1 MGLVSR
7 FLFPV
12 LFTSFLIPFPTDATQ
27 LFLCDD
33 GHTVLLTDNKELRCP
48 AFDPQAELSTV
59 PDGSTWPE
67 VKGAVAPKLA
77 VSPSNWEPAAGQRS
91 DVCWEWVDLNL
102 LTDGGLDMRST
113 DNTRKWL
120 ALSRIVTAT
129 NLCGLY
135 RDPGTFPRF

>member
-1 MGLVSR
+1 MGLVLR
-7 FLFPV
+7 FLFP
-12 LFTSFLIPFPTDATQ
+12 LLLASFLFPFHTAATQ

-33 GHTVLLTDNKELRCP
+33 GQTVLLTDNKELRCP
-48 AFDPQAELSTV
+48 AFDPRAELSIV

-67 VKGAVAPKLA
+67 VKGAVISKLA
-77 VSPSNWEPAAGQRS
+77 VNPSRWDPAARQRS
-91 DVCWEWVDLNL
+91 DVCREWVDLNL
-102 LTDGGLDMRST
+102 LTDGGLDMGST

-135 RDPGTFPRF
+135 RNPGTFPRF